1 MSSGRRQFLRT
12 SALGGMAL
20 ATAPWSKLKLRG
32 ANDKINLGLIG
43 ANGMGFNNLRSFLK
57 HTNCQCLG
65 IADIDENVY
74 HRRAAELK
82 QAGHQAPKY
91 YADYRQLL
99 ENNDIDAVIIGTPDH
114 WHCLQLVHALEAGKA
129 VYLEKPIGNSIAEID
144 LMLRA
149 LKRYPRL
156 VQVGQWQ
163 RSQPHFVDAIAYVH
177 SGALGRIRTTKAWA
191 YIDWKGAVPKVPN
204 SAVPAGVNYA
214 QWLGPAPDRPFNQNR
229 FHFTWRWY
237 WEYAG
242 GVMTDWGVHLID
254 YILYGMKV
262 SVPKSILALGGKMA
276 YPDDDMV
283 TPDTLHTVYDFGDF
297 TLLWEHTIGIGN
309 GYYGKG
315 QGLSFVGDNGTLVL
329 TRGGWEVIPEKNKL
343 EKITV
348 TKKAED
354 NGLDLHVANFITC
367 LQQNTPEQLHAPLQV
382 GRDVALVAQM
392 GNLAFRTGEKIN
404 WDDTKKTFDSPAA
417 NQLMVPEYHHGLQIP
432 QY

>member
-1 MSSGRRQFLRT
+1 MQFGRRQFLRT
-12 SALGGMAL
+12 STIGGISL
-20 ATAPWSKLKLRG
+20 TASPWSNLTIPG

-57 HTNCQCLG
+57 HTTCQCLG

-74 HRRAAELK
+74 RRRAAELE
-82 QAGHQAPKY
+82 QAGHQTPKY

-99 ENNDIDAVIIGTPDH
+99 ENQDIDVVIIGTPDH
-114 WHCLQLVHALEAGKA
+114 WHCLQFVHALEAGKA
-129 VYLEKPIGNSIAEID
+129 IYIEKPIGNSIAEVDI
-144 LMLRA
+144 MLRA

-163 RSQPHFVDAIAYVH
+163 RSQPHFVGAIAYVH

-204 SAVPAGVNYA
+204 SPVPAGVNYA
-214 QWLGPAPDRPFNQNR
+214 QWLGPAPDRAFNQNR

-254 YILYGMKV
+254 YILYGMQAA
-262 SVPKSILALGGKMA
+262 VPKSILALGGKMA

-354 NGLDLHVANFITC
+354 NGLDLHVINFITC
-367 LQQNTPEQLHAPLQV
+367 LQQNTPQQLHAPLHV

-392 GNLAFRTGEKIN
+392 GNLAFRTGEKLN
-404 WDDTKKTFDSPAA
+404 WDTAKNTFDSPAA
-417 NQLMVPEYHHGLQIP
+417 NRLIVPEYHHGLQLP
-432 QY
+432 KY